1 MSGLKE
7 SWCDHSDTILDSSS
21 ATEVCTICGLVLQE
35 SLNYVELHPNY
46 SLANQ
51 IIMPKDKVGT
61 FMDEKIRKK
70 IINSISKPN
79 CDEFL
84 TKIGYRLNL
93 PKSTIEHAFKRYQD
107 LTCGKSG
114 FHKEHLL
121 AYSLYTT
128 CKLEKCPRSMVEISN
143 VSAIPVKSLRKIEKC
158 FALEKNNPR
167 TKPLCAKDLL
177 YTFYPYL
184 DLSFQDLKI
193 IVGMLETSN
202 HSVKFSPA
210 TVAAGLV
217 YIYSNQ
223 NNIKSCTMK
232 NISDIFQT
240 TPMSIYRYKNY
251 CIKINNQKS

>member
-7 SWCDHSDTILDSSS
+7 SWCDHGDTILDSSS
-21 ATEVCTICGLVLQE
+21 ATVVCTICGLVLQE

-46 SLANQ
+46 SLSNQ

-61 FMDEKIRKK
+61 FMDKKSRKK
-70 IINSISKPN
+70 IINSISKPS

-128 CKLEKCPRSMVEISN
+128 CKLENCPRSMVEISN

-158 FALEKNNPR
+158 FAMESNNPR

-193 IVGMLETSN
+193 ILGMLKTSS

-210 TVAAGLV
+210 TEAAGLV
-217 YIYSNQ
+217 YLYSSQ
-223 NNIKSCTMK
+223 NNIKSCTIK

-251 CIKINNQKS
+251 YNK